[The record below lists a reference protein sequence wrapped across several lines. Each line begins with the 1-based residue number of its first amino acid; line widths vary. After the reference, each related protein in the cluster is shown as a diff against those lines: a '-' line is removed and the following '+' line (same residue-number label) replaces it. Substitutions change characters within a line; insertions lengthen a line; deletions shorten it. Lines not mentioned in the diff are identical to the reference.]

1 MTTQYIVLKG
11 LPNGLTFGS
20 GKLVS
25 APDTLVSGNTF
36 SFSNRT
42 NANTQYVV
50 SVVRSA
56 VLAAGDYTFIAYIGS
71 DPKAEIAVTFAGT
84 DGETATETAKA
95 AELDSALET
104 KIEKLNFNDNDALN
118 VNVMYYNDSPQSN
131 GDLPLKI
138 DAVQYAV
145 NDVKTKTDQL
155 VFNSGAVNSNITHWK
170 GSAPGNLDSN
180 GFAPANVAAING
192 NTTRVSTFSTWL
204 DNNRLDAA
212 LTTVITVATSGLAT
226 QSSVDNLPQYG
237 DTQRHTQDTFN
248 LEDKSVDVIVT
259 KVT

>member
-1 MTTQYIVLKG
+1 V
-11 LPNGLTFGS
+11 
-20 GKLVS
+20 
-25 APDTLVSGNTF
+25 
-36 SFSNRT
+36 
-42 NANTQYVV
+42 
-50 SVVRSA
+50 
-56 VLAAGDYTFIAYIGS
+56 
-71 DPKAEIAVTFAGT
+71 
-84 DGETATETAKA
+84 
-95 AELDSALET
+95 ELDSALET

-118 VNVMYYNDSPQSN
+118 VNVMYYNDTPQSN

-204 DNNRLDAA
+204 DNNRLDAV
-212 LTTVITVATSGLAT
+212 LSTVITVSTSGLAT

-237 DTQRHTQDTFN
+237 DTQRHTQDAFN
-248 LEDKSVDVIVT
+248 LSDKTVDVTIT